1 MLAFEKHFSKL
12 AAFCGFKE
20 NGERGIDPI
29 KELKRAI
36 RQETGGAVPLAD
48 CLLYD
53 YFDDETHI
61 AFNKGSLGFFME
73 VNALV
78 GSDTSIEKNLTLFFN
93 DELPAGGYLQFIVVA
108 SHNIEPVLE
117 RWESGR
123 KYGGKELARLT
134 YYRKDFVR
142 KLSKDYANSQDGR
155 LARNFRLYVSYSVAD
170 KGDAI
175 LDKTLKFKRKLY
187 NKLKA
192 ENFNPRL
199 CSSSE
204 LIDIAS
210 EILQMQLEPKKSAK
224 YSVLNDISSQILQNN
239 DSTICEDKIIHN
251 DSGLVSKILYP
262 AELPK
267 GFSLVE
273 MINLLGDEYKAI
285 PGRFI
290 ICYSLAN
297 DIGAKGTSA
306 ILARGD
312 RVINASSKA
321 YTKDDLLAKEEA
333 NKWIQVKAI
342 HKKGEIFLRESMLVM
357 VTAPTNDIETAE
369 EVIKSLYNAHDW
381 KLFICNKIQRV
392 ASLAML
398 PMMASSYINM
408 LKFFKLTRYALSG
421 DVVAKLPLQGEW
433 KGVPTSGVMLMGRR
447 GQLFLFDPFH
457 RVGGGGNYN
466 AIIMAPPGSGKS
478 FLSEELI
485 QSMLTKNVAVFVM
498 DIGGSYKNLAH
509 LLGDQSEMV
518 SFNKDSN
525 ISLNPFSTLSS
536 SGTLYAKALELLKK
550 GHELQEITEITGLS
564 AEMLEA
570 LKIGKTNVA
579 NEVKETEAIE
589 ILEIPAKNSKQKHF
603 VTKDSII
610 YAKSMVSAM
619 CGVSGDGRA
628 EALIERAIVAGV
640 SEHGSD
646 LDITKMAKVLDNLK
660 NHKGESVEGASSMAD
675 SLYPYT
681 KDGIHGRF
689 FKSGNSEA
697 SFKEMLT
704 VFELEELVNDEPL
717 LAVVLQ
723 VVLMQITMQFLCGDR
738 TRRFMLVVDE
748 AWMIL
753 DYAASFLER
762 FARTVRKYGGSLV
775 VCTQD
780 LSSFNNKCG
789 TRKSQ
794 AAVLE
799 CSTWKLIMAQKE
811 EGLEAF
817 AESKAYAKYID
828 LISSVRKCSSNKF
841 SEVLIS
847 TNGVNVVG
855 RLAVDPYSTAL
866 FSTEDKDFAYLL
878 QKEKEGM
885 SKHEAIIALS
895 QKYGAL
901 PELPQ
906 EMKLENNEVQ
916 NDQK

>member
-1 MLAFEKHFSKL
+1 MLVFEKHLSKL
-12 AAFCGFKE
+12 ANSCGFRE
-20 NGERGIDPI
+20 AGERGLDPM
-29 KELKRAI
+29 KELQRAI
-36 RQETGGAVPLAD
+36 NLETGGAVPLAD

-53 YFDDETHI
+53 YFDDETNI
-61 AFNKGSLGFFME
+61 AFNKGSLGFFVE
-73 VNALV
+73 INALV
-78 GSDTSIEKNLTLFFN
+78 GSDSAIEKNLTLFFN
-93 DELPAGGYLQFIVVA
+93 DELPKDGCLQFLVIA
-108 SHNIEPVLE
+108 SNNIESILK
-117 RWESGR
+117 RWEEGR
-123 KYGGKELARLT
+123 QYGGEELKRLT
-134 YYRKDFVR
+134 YYRRHFIENAAR
-142 KLSKDYANSQDGR
+142 DYTNAQDGR
-155 LARNFRLYVSYSVAD
+155 LARNFRLFVSLSCPD
-170 KGDAI
+170 KGEVT
-175 LDKTLKFKRKLY
+175 LDKTLKFKNKLY

-192 ENFNPRL
+192 ENFQPRL
-199 CSSSE
+199 CDGAE
-204 LIDIAS
+204 LIDIAG
-210 EILQMQLEPKKSAK
+210 EILQMSLAKKEPAK
-224 YSVLNDISSQILQNN
+224 YDILNDISSQILKNN
-239 DSTICEDKIIHN
+239 DSTICDDKIVHN
-251 DSGLVSKILYP
+251 DSGLVSKIFTP
-262 AELPK
+262 TELPD

-297 DIGAKGTSA
+297 NIGVKGSSSIIA
-306 ILARGD
+306 GGD
-312 RVINASSKA
+312 RVISASTKA
-321 YTKDDLLAKEEA
+321 YTQTDLVAKEEA
-333 NKWIQVKAI
+333 SKWIQVKAI

-357 VTAPTNDIETAE
+357 ITAPSSDIETAE

-381 KLFICNKIQRV
+381 KLEICSKIQRV

-398 PMMASSYINM
+398 PMMASSYIGM
-408 LKFFKLTRYALSG
+408 LQFFKLTRYALSG

-433 KGVPTSGVMLMGRR
+433 KGVPTSGVLLMGRR

-466 AIIMAPPGSGKS
+466 AIIMAPSGSGKS
-478 FLSEELI
+478 FLAEELI
-485 QSMLTKNVAVFVM
+485 QSMLTKDVAVFVM
-498 DIGGSYKNLAH
+498 DIGGSYKNIAH
-509 LLGDQSEMV
+509 LLGSQSEMV

-525 ISLNPFSTLSS
+525 ISLNPFATLSN
-536 SGTLYAKALELLKK
+536 SGTLYAKALELLTS
-550 GHELQEITEITGLS
+550 GNSTLQTAEITGLS
-564 AEMLEA
+564 EEMIEA
-570 LKIGKTNVA
+570 LKIGKTNA
-579 NEVKETEAIE
+579 TSDVKETEAIE
-589 ILEIPAKNSKQKHF
+589 ILEVMASKGKQKHF

-619 CGVSGDGRA
+619 CGISGDGRA
-628 EALIERAIVAGV
+628 EALIERAIMIGI
-640 SEHGSD
+640 SEYGSN
-646 LDITKMAKVLDNLK
+646 LDITKMATVLDNLK
-660 NHKGESVEGASSMAD
+660 NRKGEAVEGASSMAD

-681 KDGIHGRF
+681 EDGIHGRF
-689 FKSGNSEA
+689 FKQGNSDA
-697 SFKEMLT
+697 TFKEMLT

-775 VCTQD
+775 ICTQD

-817 AESKAYAKYID
+817 AASKAYEKYIN
-828 LISSVRKCSSNKF
+828 LISSVRKCSANKF

-866 FSTEDKDFAYLL
+866 FSTEDKDFSFLL

-885 SKHEAIIALS
+885 SKHEAIITLS
-895 QKYGAL
+895 KKYG
-901 PELPQ
+901 ELPDLPKS
-906 EMKLENNEVQ
+906 EDGIV
-916 NDQK
+916 

>member
-1 MLAFEKHFSKL
+1 MLAFEKHLSKL
-12 AAFCGFKE
+12 ATYCGFKE
-20 NGERGIDPI
+20 PAERGLDPI
-29 KELKRAI
+29 KELKKAI
-36 RQETGGAVPLAD
+36 MQETGGAVPLAD

-53 YFDDETHI
+53 YFDDKTNI

-73 VNALV
+73 INPLV
-78 GSDTSIEKNLTLFFN
+78 GSESSIEKNLTLFFN
-93 DELPAGGYLQFIVVA
+93 DELPAGGCLQFIVIA
-108 SHNIEPVLE
+108 SHNVEPILA
-117 RWESGR
+117 RWEEGR
-123 KYGGKELARLT
+123 KYGGEELERVT
-134 YYRKDFVR
+134 YYRRHFIEN
-142 KLSKDYANSQDGR
+142 LSRDYANAQDGR
-155 LARNFRLYVSYSVAD
+155 LARNFRLFVSYSIAD
-170 KGDAI
+170 KGNI
-175 LDKTLKFKRKLY
+175 TLEKTLNFKRKLY

-192 ENFNPRL
+192 EKFSPRL
-199 CSSSE
+199 YASIE

-210 EILQMQLEPKKSAK
+210 EILQMSLSKKDPAK
-224 YSVLNDISSQILQNN
+224 YDILNDISSQILKNN
-239 DSTICEDKIIHN
+239 DSTICEDKIIHH
-251 DSGLVSKILYP
+251 DSGLVSKVLAP
-262 AELPK
+262 TELPS

-312 RVINASSKA
+312 RVIAASTKS

-333 NKWIQVKAI
+333 SKWVQVKAI
-342 HKKGEIFLRESMLVM
+342 NKQGEIFLGESMLVM
-357 VTAPTNDIETAE
+357 ITAPSADIETAE

-381 KLFICNKIQRV
+381 KLAVCDKIQRI

-398 PMMASSYINM
+398 PMMASSYIGM
-408 LKFFKLTRYALSG
+408 LKFFRLTRYALSG

-433 KGVPTSGVMLMGRR
+433 KGVPSSGVILMGRR

-466 AIIMAPPGSGKS
+466 VIIMAPPGSGKS
-478 FLSEELI
+478 FLSLALI
-485 QSMLTKNVAVFVM
+485 EAILTKNVAVFVM
-498 DIGGSYKNLAH
+498 DIGGSYKNIAH
-509 LLGDQSEMV
+509 LLGRQSEMI

-525 ISLNPFSTLSS
+525 ISLNPFSGLSG
-536 SGTLYAKALELLKK
+536 SGAIFVKALEMLKEGK
-550 GHELQEITEITGLS
+550 KTSEISEITGLL
-564 AEMLEA
+564 EEQIEA
-570 LKIGKTNVA
+570 LKIGKSNI
-579 NEVKETEAIE
+579 KEEIKEKDGIE
-589 ILEIPAKNSKQKHF
+589 ILEVPAKEGKQKHF

-628 EALIERAIVAGV
+628 EAIIERAIMLGI
-640 SEHGSD
+640 SEHGD
-646 LDITKMAKVLDNLK
+646 KLDITKMAEVLSNLK
-660 NHKGESVEGASSMAD
+660 NRKGEPVDGASSMAD
-675 SLYPYT
+675 SIYSYT
-681 KDGIHGRF
+681 EEGMHARF
-689 FKSGNSEA
+689 FKAGQKDA
-697 SFKEMLT
+697 TFKEMLT
-704 VFELEELVNDEPL
+704 VFELEELVDDEPL

-738 TRRFMLVVDE
+738 TRRFMLLVDE
-748 AWMIL
+748 AWVIL

-780 LSSFNNKCG
+780 LSSFDNKCG

-799 CSTWKLIMAQKE
+799 CSTWKLIMAQNE

-817 AESKAYAKYID
+817 AASKAYEKHVD

-866 FSTEDKDFAYLL
+866 FSTEDKDFTFLL
-878 QKEKEGM
+878 QKEKEGV
-885 SKHEAIIALS
+885 SKHEAIIELS
-895 QKYGAL
+895 RKYGTL
-901 PELPQ
+901 PELPK
-906 EMKLENNEVQ
+906 EMKFKASEG
-916 NDQK
+916 

>member
-1 MLAFEKHFSKL
+1 MLAFEKHLSKL
-12 AAFCGFKE
+12 ANTCGFRE
-20 NGERGIDPI
+20 AGERGLDPM
-29 KELKRAI
+29 KELQRAI
-36 RQETGGAVPLAD
+36 NLETGGAVPLAD

-53 YFDDETHI
+53 YFDDKTNI
-61 AFNKGSLGFFME
+61 AFNKGSLGFFVE
-73 VNALV
+73 INALV
-78 GSDTSIEKNLTLFFN
+78 GSDSAIEKNLTLFFN
-93 DELPAGGYLQFIVVA
+93 DELPKDGCLQFLVIA
-108 SHNIEPVLE
+108 SNNIEPILK
-117 RWESGR
+117 RWEEER
-123 KYGGKELARLT
+123 KYGGEELRRLT
-134 YYRKDFVR
+134 YYRRHFIEKAAR
-142 KLSKDYANSQDGR
+142 DYAHAQDGR
-155 LARNFRLYVSYSVAD
+155 LARNFRLFVSFSCPDRGEVT
-170 KGDAI
+170 
-175 LDKTLKFKRKLY
+175 LDKTLKFKSKLY

-192 ENFNPRL
+192 ENFQPRL
-199 CSSSE
+199 CDGAE
-204 LIDIAS
+204 LIDIAG
-210 EILQMQLEPKKSAK
+210 EILQMSLEKKDPAK
-224 YSVLNDISSQILQNN
+224 YDILNEISSQILKNN
-239 DSTICEDKIIHN
+239 DSTICDDKIVHN
-251 DSGLVSKILYP
+251 DSGLVSKIFNP
-262 AELPK
+262 IELPD

-297 DIGAKGTSA
+297 NIGVKGASSIIA
-306 ILARGD
+306 GGD
-312 RVINASSKA
+312 RVISASSKA
-321 YTKDDLLAKEEA
+321 YTQTDLVAKEEA
-333 NKWIQVKAI
+333 SKWIQVKAI

-357 VTAPTNDIETAE
+357 ITAPSSDIDTAE

-381 KLFICNKIQRV
+381 KLAICSKIQRV
-392 ASLAML
+392 TSLAML
-398 PMMASSYINM
+398 PMMASSYIGM
-408 LKFFKLTRYALSG
+408 LQFFKLTRYALSG

-433 KGVPTSGVMLMGRR
+433 KGVPTSGVLLIGRR

-478 FLSEELI
+478 FLAEELI
-485 QSMLTKNVAVFVM
+485 QSMLTKDVAVFVM
-498 DIGGSYKNLAH
+498 DIGGSYKNIAH
-509 LLGDQSEMV
+509 LLNTQSEMV

-525 ISLNPFSTLSS
+525 ISLNPFATLSN
-536 SGTLYAKALELLKK
+536 SGTLYAKALELLTS
-550 GHELQEITEITGLS
+550 GNSIHRVAEITGLS
-564 AEMLEA
+564 TEMIEA
-570 LKIGKTNVA
+570 LKIGKTNVT
-579 NEVKETEAIE
+579 NETKETEAIE
-589 ILEIPAKNSKQKHF
+589 ILEVLAKSGKQKHF

-628 EALIERAIVAGV
+628 EALIERAIMIGI
-640 SEHGSD
+640 SEYGSK
-646 LDITKMAKVLDNLK
+646 LDITKMATVLDNLK
-660 NHKGESVEGASSMAD
+660 NRKGESVEGASSMAD

-681 KDGIHGRF
+681 EEGIHGRF
-689 FKSGNSEA
+689 FKQGNSDA
-697 SFKEMLT
+697 TFKEMLT

-775 VCTQD
+775 ICTQD
-780 LSSFNNKCG
+780 LSSFSNKCG

-817 AESKAYAKYID
+817 AASKAYEKYIN
-828 LISSVRKCSSNKF
+828 LISSVRKCSANKF

-866 FSTEDKDFAYLL
+866 FSTEDKDFSFLL

-885 SKHEAIIALS
+885 SKHEAIITLS
-895 QKYGAL
+895 KKYGEL
-901 PELPQ
+901 PELP
-906 EMKLENNEVQ
+906 ESENGAV
-916 NDQK
+916 

>member
-1 MLAFEKHFSKL
+1 MLAFEKHLSKL
-12 AAFCGFKE
+12 ADFCGFRE
-20 NGERGIDPI
+20 NGERGLDPM
-29 KELKRAI
+29 KELKKAMA
-36 RQETGGAVPLAD
+36 QETGGAVPLSD

-53 YFDDETHI
+53 YFDDETNI

-93 DELPAGGYLQFIVVA
+93 DELPAGGCLQFIVIA
-108 SHNIEPVLE
+108 SHNIEPVLT
-117 RWESGR
+117 RWEEGR
-123 KYGGKELARLT
+123 KYGGEELERVT
-134 YYRKDFVR
+134 YYRRHFIEN
-142 KLSKDYANSQDGR
+142 LSRDYANAQDGR
-155 LARNFRLYVSYSVAD
+155 LARNFRLFVSYSIAD
-170 KGDAI
+170 KGDAT
-175 LDKTLKFKRKLY
+175 LDKTLNFKRKLH

-192 ENFNPRL
+192 ENFSPRL
-199 CSSSE
+199 CSANE

-210 EILQMQLEPKKSAK
+210 EILQMSLSKKDSAK
-224 YSVLNDISSQILQNN
+224 YDILNDISSQILKNN
-239 DSTICEDKIIHN
+239 DSTVCEDKIIHN
-251 DSGLVSKILYP
+251 DSGLVSKVLSP
-262 AELPK
+262 TELPS

-297 DIGAKGTSA
+297 DIGTKGKST

-333 NKWIQVKAI
+333 SKWIQVKAI
-342 HKKGEIFLRESMLVM
+342 SKKGEIFLRESMLVM
-357 VTAPTNDIETAE
+357 VTAPSADIETAE

-381 KLFICNKIQRV
+381 KLAVCDKIQRI
-392 ASLAML
+392 ASLSML
-398 PMMASSYINM
+398 PMMASSYLWM
-408 LKFFKLTRYALSG
+408 LNFFKLTRYALSG

-433 KGVPTSGVMLMGRR
+433 KGVPTSGVILMGRR

-466 AIIMAPPGSGKS
+466 VIIMAPPGSGKS
-478 FLSEELI
+478 FLSLALI
-485 QSMLTKNVAVFVM
+485 EAMLTKNVAVFVM
-498 DIGGSYKNLAH
+498 DIGGSYKNIAH
-509 LLGDQSEMV
+509 LLGRQSEMV

-525 ISLNPFSTLSS
+525 ISLNPFSGLSG
-536 SGTLYAKALELLKK
+536 SGAIFVKALEMLQQGKK
-550 GHELQEITEITGLS
+550 TSEISEITGLL
-564 AEMLEA
+564 EEQIEA
-570 LKIGKTNVA
+570 LKIGKSNI
-579 NEVKETEAIE
+579 KEDIKEKDGIE
-589 ILEIPAKNSKQKHF
+589 ILEVPAKEGKQKHF

-619 CGVSGDGRA
+619 CGVSGDGRS
-628 EALIERAIVAGV
+628 EALIERAIMLGI
-640 SEHGSD
+640 SEHGD
-646 LDITKMAKVLDNLK
+646 KLDITKMAGVLSNLK
-660 NHKGESVEGASSMAD
+660 NRKGESVEGASAMAD
-675 SLYPYT
+675 SIYSYT
-681 KDGIHGRF
+681 EEGMHARF
-689 FKSGNSEA
+689 FRSGQKDA
-697 SFKEMLT
+697 TFKEMLT
-704 VFELEELVNDEPL
+704 VFELEELVDDEPL

-780 LSSFNNKCG
+780 LSSFDNKCG

-817 AESKAYAKYID
+817 AASKAYEKYID
-828 LISSVRKCSSNKF
+828 LIGSVRKCSSNKF

-866 FSTEDKDFAYLL
+866 FSTEDKDFTFLL
-878 QKEKEGM
+878 KKEKEGV
-885 SKHEAIIALS
+885 SKHEAIIDLS
-895 QKYGAL
+895 RKYGVL
-901 PELPQ
+901 PELPK
-906 EMKLENNEVQ
+906 EMKLQNNEAQ
-916 NDQK
+916 HD

>member
-1 MLAFEKHFSKL
+1 MLAFEKHLSKL
-12 AAFCGFKE
+12 ANTCGFRAS
-20 NGERGIDPI
+20 GERGLDPM
-29 KELKRAI
+29 KELQRAI
-36 RQETGGAVPLAD
+36 NLETGGAVPLAD

-53 YFDDETHI
+53 YFDDKTNI
-61 AFNKGSLGFFME
+61 AFNKGSLGFFVE
-73 VNALV
+73 INALV
-78 GSDTSIEKNLTLFFN
+78 GSDSSIEKNLTLFFN
-93 DELPAGGYLQFIVVA
+93 DELPKDGCLQFLVIA
-108 SHNIEPVLE
+108 SNNIEPILK
-117 RWESGR
+117 RWEEGR
-123 KYGGKELARLT
+123 KYGGEELRRLT
-134 YYRKDFVR
+134 YYRRHFIAKAAR
-142 KLSKDYANSQDGR
+142 DYANAQDGR
-155 LARNFRLYVSYSVAD
+155 LARNFRLFVSFSCPD
-170 KGDAI
+170 KGEI
-175 LDKTLKFKRKLY
+175 TLDKTLKFKNKLY

-192 ENFNPRL
+192 EEFQPRL
-199 CSSSE
+199 CDGAE
-204 LIDIAS
+204 LIDIAG
-210 EILQMQLEPKKSAK
+210 EILQMSLEKKEPDK
-224 YSVLNDISSQILQNN
+224 YDILNEISSQILKNN
-239 DSTICEDKIIHN
+239 DSTIRDDKIIHH
-251 DSGLVSKILYP
+251 DSGLVSKIFTP
-262 AELPK
+262 IELPD

-285 PGRFI
+285 PGRFV

-297 DIGAKGTSA
+297 NIGAKGASSIIA
-306 ILARGD
+306 GGD
-312 RVINASSKA
+312 RVISASNKA
-321 YTKDDLLAKEEA
+321 YTQTDLVAKEEA
-333 NKWIQVKAI
+333 SKWIQVKAI

-357 VTAPTNDIETAE
+357 ITAPSLDIETAE

-381 KLFICNKIQRV
+381 KLAICSKIQRV

-398 PMMASSYINM
+398 PMMASSYLVM
-408 LKFFKLTRYALSG
+408 LQFFKLTRYALSG

-433 KGVPTSGVMLMGRR
+433 KGVPTSGVLLIGRR

-485 QSMLTKNVAVFVM
+485 QAMLTKNVAVFVM

-509 LLGDQSEMV
+509 LLNTQSELV

-525 ISLNPFSTLSS
+525 ISLNPFATLSN
-536 SGTLYAKALELLKK
+536 SGTLYAKALELLTS
-550 GHELQEITEITGLS
+550 GNSTYQVAEITGLS
-564 AEMLEA
+564 EEMIEA
-570 LKIGKTNVA
+570 LKIGKTNA
-579 NEVKETEAIE
+579 TNETKETEAIE
-589 ILEIPAKNSKQKHF
+589 ILEVLAKSSKQKHF

-628 EALIERAIVAGV
+628 EALIERAIMIGI
-640 SEHGSD
+640 SEYGNK
-646 LDITKMAKVLDNLK
+646 LDITKMATVLDNLK
-660 NHKGESVEGASSMAD
+660 NRKGESVEGASSMAD

-681 KDGIHGRF
+681 EEGIHGRF
-689 FKSGNSEA
+689 FKQGNSDA
-697 SFKEMLT
+697 TFKEMLT

-780 LSSFNNKCG
+780 LSSFDNSSG

-811 EGLEAF
+811 EGLDAF
-817 AESKAYAKYID
+817 ARSKAYEKYID
-828 LISSVRKCSSNKF
+828 LIKTVRKCSSNRF

-866 FSTEDKDFAYLL
+866 FSTEDKDFSFLL

-885 SKHEAIIALS
+885 SKHEAIITLS
-895 QKYGAL
+895 KKYGDL
-901 PELPQ
+901 PELP
-906 EMKLENNEVQ
+906 ESEDSAV
-916 NDQK
+916 

>member
-1 MLAFEKHFSKL
+1 MFIFEKYLSKL
-12 AAFCGFKE
+12 ADSCGFKE
-20 NGERGIDPI
+20 AGERGLDPM
-29 KELKRAI
+29 KELQKAI
-36 RQETGGAVPLAD
+36 EIETGGAVPLAD

-53 YFDDETHI
+53 YFDDETNI
-61 AFNKGSLGFFME
+61 AFNKGSLGFFVE
-73 VNALV
+73 VSALV
-78 GSDTSIEKNLTLFFN
+78 GSESSIEKNLTLFFN
-93 DELPAGGYLQFIVVA
+93 DELPLGGCLQFLVIA
-108 SHNIEPVLE
+108 SHNIEPILKK
-117 RWESGR
+117 WEEGR
-123 KYGGKELARLT
+123 KYGGEELARLT
-134 YYRKDFVR
+134 YYRRHFIE
-142 KLSKDYANSQDGR
+142 SAAKDYANAQDGR
-155 LARNFRLYVSYSVAD
+155 LARNFRLFISYSCPD
-170 KGDAI
+170 KGEST
-175 LDKTLKFKRKLY
+175 LDSTLKFKRKLY

-192 ENFNPRL
+192 ENFSPRL
-199 CSSSE
+199 CSGNE
-204 LIDIAS
+204 LIDIAG
-210 EILQMQLEPKKSAK
+210 EILQMSLAKKEPAK
-224 YSVLNDISSQILQNN
+224 YDILNDISSQILKNN
-239 DSTICEDKIIHN
+239 DSTICDDKIIHN
-251 DSGLVSKILYP
+251 DSGLVSKILAP
-262 AELPK
+262 TELPA
-267 GFSLVE
+267 GFSLHE
-273 MINLLGDEYKAI
+273 MVNLLGSEYKAI
-285 PGRFI
+285 PARFI

-297 DIGAKGTSA
+297 NIGAKGASSIIA
-306 ILARGD
+306 GGD
-312 RVINASSKA
+312 RVISASNKA
-321 YTKDDLLAKEEA
+321 YTQTDLIAKEEA
-333 NKWIQVKAI
+333 SKWIQVKAI

-357 VTAPTNDIETAE
+357 VTAPKEDIETAE

-381 KLFICNKIQRV
+381 KLAICNKIQRV
-392 ASLAML
+392 ACLAML
-398 PMMASSYINM
+398 PMMASSYFRM

-433 KGVPTSGVMLMGRR
+433 KGVPTSGVLLIGRR

-485 QSMLTKNVAVFVM
+485 QAMLTKNVAVFVM
-498 DIGGSYKNLAH
+498 DIGGSYKNIAH
-509 LLGDQSEMV
+509 LLGSQSEMV

-525 ISLNPFSTLSS
+525 ISLNPFATLSN
-536 SGTLYAKALELLKK
+536 SGTLYAKALELLSS
-550 GHELQEITEITGLS
+550 GNSTLQTAEITGLS
-564 AEMLEA
+564 EEMIEA
-570 LKIGKTNVA
+570 LKIGKTNA
-579 NEVKETEAIE
+579 PNDVKETEAIE
-589 ILEIPAKNSKQKHF
+589 ILEVLAKAGKQKHF

-619 CGVSGDGRA
+619 CGISGDGRA
-628 EALIERAIVAGV
+628 EALIERAIMIGI
-640 SEHGSD
+640 SEYGSK
-646 LDITKMAKVLDNLK
+646 LDITKMATVLDNLK
-660 NHKGESVEGASSMAD
+660 NRKGESVEGASSMAD

-681 KDGIHGRF
+681 EEGIHGRF
-689 FKSGNSEA
+689 FQSGNSDA
-697 SFKEMLT
+697 TFKEMLT

-794 AAVLE
+794 AAILE

-817 AESKAYAKYID
+817 AASKAYEKYID
-828 LISSVRKCSSNKF
+828 LIGSVRKCSSNKF

-866 FSTEDKDFAYLL
+866 FSTEDRDFSFLL

-885 SKHEAIIALS
+885 SKHEAIITLS
-895 QKYGAL
+895 KKYGEL
-901 PELPQ
+901 PELPK
-906 EMKLENNEVQ
+906 EMENKVGA
-916 NDQK
+916 